1 MPLFKKTDNHAGSGV
16 DKPEPKSLVARVV
29 DKVKAA
35 GQPAPVETPPPKGPA
50 AP

>member
-1 MPLFKKTDNHAGSGV
+1 MSLFKKKDEHAGSGV
-16 DKPEPKSLVARVV
+16 DKPEPKGIVSKVV

-35 GQPAPVETPPPKGPA
+35 SQPAAPKGPS

>member
-1 MPLFKKTDNHAGSGV
+1 MSLFKKKDDHAGSGV
-16 DKPEPKSLVARVV
+16 DKPAAKGIVEKVV

-35 GQPAPVETPPPKGPA
+35 SQAAVPPKGPA

>member
-1 MPLFKKTDNHAGSGV
+1 MSLFRKKDEHVGSGV
-16 DKPEPKSLVARVV
+16 DKPAPKGIVSKVV

-35 GQPAPVETPPPKGPA
+35 GQPAAPKGPA